1 MATNSLPKNILLAGN
16 PNCGKTT
23 LFNMLTGMR
32 HHTAN
37 YPGVTVETKSANIK
51 ILNSDKQFVFIPC
64 TDLPGIYSL
73 DAKSLDEEVAVKT
86 FQNQIE
92 SKDSAL
98 LFYIVDSTNFPKSL
112 NLFYEL
118 HKLGFKMVLVLNMYD
133 LAQNKDYSINILKL
147 SELLGVPVIK
157 IEKRSQATVNEFKQH
172 IKNFQKLP
180 SKSETKNVLPP
191 IEEVVAKSFYQPAIN
206 WAGFIQKADKYLLHP
221 VFGPLIFFSIMA
233 MVFQSIFSWSTI
245 PMQAIENLMSNVA
258 KFLGHTFPDGKIND
272 LIVQG
277 IMPGITGVLVFIPQI
292 AFLFFFI
299 AIMEESGYLAR
310 VSFMFDRL
318 MQKFGLNG
326 RSVISLIGGA
336 ACAVPSILSARTISN
351 KKERLITIFV
361 TPFISCSARLP
372 VYAVLIA
379 LVVPKREWLIFNTQ
393 GLVLLGLYLL
403 GIIAAF
409 LSAWILNKFIKSD
422 QKSFLIL
429 ELPFYKRPTFEQ
441 VARVV
446 WNKVQGFVL
455 SAGKV
460 ILAISI
466 VLWFLASHGPADR
479 FKGIEQEFAGVE
491 LTDEQKSLKSSQK
504 LENSYAGIVGKT
516 IEPLIK
522 PLGFDWKIGI
532 ALFTSFAARE
542 VFVGTMSTIYSVGSE
557 NEQLLSEKLSEQ
569 KRPDGT
575 PVFTLGVSVALMLFY
590 AFAMQ
595 CMSTLAVVK
604 KETESWLVALA
615 QFAYMGVFAWVS
627 AWMAYVLL

>member
-1 MATNSLPKNILLAGN
+1 MSTKSLPTSILLAGN
-16 PNCGKTT
+16 PNSGKTT

-51 ILNSDKQFVFIPC
+51 IHLSADDVKFIPC

-73 DAKSLDEEVAVKT
+73 DAQSIDEEVAVKT
-86 FQNQIE
+86 FKNQLE
-92 SKDSAL
+92 VKESAL
-98 LFYIVDSTNFPKSL
+98 LFYVIDSTNFPKSL

-118 HKLGFKMVLVLNMYD
+118 YNLGFKMVLVLNMYD
-133 LAQNKDYSINILKL
+133 LARNKGYSINILKL
-147 SELLGVPVIK
+147 SELLNVPVIK
-157 IEKRSQATVNEFKQH
+157 IEKRSPAIINEIKQQ
-172 IKNFQKLP
+172 IKNFEAFDREDRVNKPLIA
-180 SKSETKNVLPP
+180 V
-191 IEEVVAKSFYQPAIN
+191 EEVVAQTFSRPAIN
-206 WAGFIQKADKYLLHP
+206 WGGFIQKADKYLLHP
-221 VFGPLIFFSIMA
+221 ILGPLIFFSIMA
-233 MVFQSIFSWSTI
+233 MVFQSIFSWSAI
-245 PMQAIENLMSNVA
+245 PMHAIEKAMGYLANLLAEIIPS
-258 KFLGHTFPDGKIND
+258 GPIND
-272 LIVQG
+272 LVIEG
-277 IMPGITGVLVFIPQI
+277 ILPGITGVLIFIPQI
-292 AFLFFFI
+292 AFLFLFI

-310 VSFMFDRL
+310 VSFMFDRI

-379 LVVPKREWLIFNTQ
+379 LVVPKQEWFIFNSQ
-393 GLVLLGLYLL
+393 GLVLLGLYSL
-403 GIIAAF
+403 GIIAAL
-409 LSAWILNKFIKSD
+409 LSAWILSKLIKTEH
-422 QKSFLIL
+422 KSFLIL

-441 VARVV
+441 VMRVV
-446 WNKVQGFVL
+446 WNKVRGFVL

-466 VLWFLASHGPADR
+466 VLWFLASHGPAKR
-479 FKGIEQEFAGVE
+479 FKSIEQQFVGVE
-491 LTDEQKSLKSSQK
+491 LTEDEKARRSALK
-504 LENSYAGIVGKT
+504 LENSYAGILGKT
-516 IEPLIK
+516 IEPVIK

-532 ALFTSFAARE
+532 ALITSFAARE
-542 VFVGTMSTIYSVGSE
+542 VFVGTMSTIYSVGAE
-557 NEQLLSEKLSEQ
+557 DELLLTQKLSEQ
-569 KRPDGT
+569 KKPDGT

-604 KETESWLVALA
+604 KETESWVIALG
-615 QFAYMGVFAWVS
+615 QFAYMGALAWLS
-627 AWMAYVLL
+627 AWLAYVIL

>member
-1 MATNSLPKNILLAGN
+1 MASNDLPKNILLAGN

-51 ILNSDKQFVFIPC
+51 ILNSDKQFVHIPC

-73 DAKSLDEEVAVKT
+73 DAKSLDEEIAVNT
-86 FQNQIE
+86 FKNQLE
-92 SKDSAL
+92 YKDSAL

-133 LAQNKDYSINILKL
+133 LAQNKGYSINILKL
-147 SELLGVPVIK
+147 SELLDVPVMK
-157 IEKRSQATVNEFKQH
+157 VEKRSQATVNEFKQY
-172 IKNFQKLP
+172 IKIFGNLV
-180 SKSETKNVLPP
+180 SNSANLNSLPP
-191 IEEVVAKSFYQPAIN
+191 IENLVAQTFHQPAIN
-206 WAGFIQKADKYLLHP
+206 WAGFIQKADKFLLHP
-221 VFGPLIFFSIMA
+221 ILGPLIFFGIMA
-233 MVFQSIFSWSTI
+233 MVFQSIFSWSAI
-245 PMQAIENLMSNVA
+245 PMLAIENLMGNVA
-258 KFLGHTFPDGKIND
+258 KFLGNSLPEGKIND
-272 LIVQG
+272 LIVEG
-277 IMPGITGVLVFIPQI
+277 IIPGITGVLVFIPQI

-372 VYAVLIA
+372 VYAVLIG
-379 LVVPKREWLIFNTQ
+379 LVVPKREWFIFNTQ

-409 LSAWILNKFIKSD
+409 VSAWILSKFIKSE

-479 FKGIEQEFAGVE
+479 FKSIEQQFASVE
-491 LTDEQKSLKSSQK
+491 LTDEQKSLKSSLK

-557 NEQLLSEKLSEQ
+557 NEKLLTEKLSEQ